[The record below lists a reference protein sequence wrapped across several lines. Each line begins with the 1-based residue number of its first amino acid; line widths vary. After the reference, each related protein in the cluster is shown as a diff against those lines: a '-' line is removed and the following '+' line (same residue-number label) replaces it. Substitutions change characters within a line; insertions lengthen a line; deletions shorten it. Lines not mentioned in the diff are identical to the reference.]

1 MLKVV
6 SCQCGSSDNLIRGKM
21 AKFNCPQAMTIPI
34 IKGKEKS
41 LAALNTLPQFPE
53 LNELRAHIEAQ
64 SKWAVIIG
72 YDDERLRW
80 VDLANG
86 TYIKN
91 DVDAELLLKHFA
103 LKS

>member
-21 AKFNCPQAMTIPI
+21 AKFRCNQALTIPI

-41 LAALNTLPQFPE
+41 LSALNTLPQFPE
-53 LNELRAHIEAQ
+53 VADLRLHIEAH
-64 SKWAVIIG
+64 SKWAIIIG
-72 YDDERLRW
+72 YDDERLKW

-86 TYIKN
+86 SYLKN
-91 DVDAELLLKHFA
+91 DVDAELLLAHFA
-103 LKS
+103 

>member
-21 AKFNCPQAMTIPI
+21 AKFHCNQALTIPI

-41 LAALNTLPQFPE
+41 LSALNTLPQFPE
-53 LNELRAHIEAQ
+53 VADLRLHIEAH
-64 SKWAVIIG
+64 SKWAIIIG
-72 YDDERLRW
+72 YDDERLKW

-86 TYIKN
+86 SDLKN
-91 DVDAELLLKHFA
+91 DVDAELLLAHFA
-103 LKS
+103 